1 MNNKEKLSIV
11 KTNYAINGTTTYCEI
26 TFKFRAIPFIVA
38 SFKNHKATN
47 ALQSNAIPDIGIG
60 KKKNTIK
67 VGEATFKVKGVAKCN
82 PNDTYDETLGK
93 RIAFSKA
100 FITGHK
106 KFWHIIDMCYEALI
120 TKSTEMRQNG
130 STEMDIIKRE
140 IEHLNKLTHGEH

>member
-1 MNNKEKLSIV
+1 MNKEKLSIV
-11 KTNYAINGTTTYCEI
+11 KTNYVINGTTTYCEI

-47 ALQSNAIPDIGIG
+47 ALQSNAIPDIGLG

-106 KFWHIIDMCYEALI
+106 KFKHITDMCYKALVD
-120 TKSTEMRQNG
+120 KGCDMSTTYNSEN
-130 STEMDIIKRE
+130 DIIVRE
-140 IEHLNKLTHGEH
+140 IEHLNELTHGEH

>member
-1 MNNKEKLSIV
+1 MNKEKLSIV

-26 TFKFRAIPFIVA
+26 TFKFRAMPFIVA
-38 SFKNHKATN
+38 AFKNHQATT
-47 ALQSNAIPDIGIG
+47 ALKSNVTPNIELI
-60 KKKNTIK
+60 KSNTVK
-67 VGEATFKVKGVAKCN
+67 VGEAVFKVKSVAKCN

-106 KFWHIIDMCYEALI
+106 KFKFIADMCHEALEDKVTEMGI
-120 TKSTEMRQNG
+120 IWSTEG
-130 STEMDIIKRE
+130 SIISRE